1 MSAMTSAPAQ
11 GMPVAEGVT
20 ETGLVGGIFSKAQ
33 HDGIRVKFSDVDWA
47 TIVRAGN
54 VSQTEVEQLRAN
66 DESAVEFLMH
76 DEAAAKKYVS
86 TLVKIMKTT
95 TSDAR
100 AQYFAVSR
108 CEDIVADD
116 GKVRSQLFLAS
127 PEQPLDQAPFLRVI
141 DSGDAAAQQVAS
153 IVLALLI
160 VNLDADSEPLTAWI
174 CKQLSMGRG
183 RGQSVRGAV
192 QALCVLLRNDT
203 ARISFGRHGGVAYL
217 TKIIRMQGGDSSM
230 AQLMYELCFC
240 LWSVSLCDEVKQ
252 DFMSCGAIPILAQ
265 QVAAATSEK
274 VIRVSLAALKH
285 LTEGEAM
292 SFNAEMI
299 ACGLPKTLRNM
310 KTRQWADPDIKE
322 DVDTL
327 DTVLQRNSRD
337 LSTFEC
343 YSQEVMSGQLK
354 WGPVHTEKFWREQ
367 ARKFEADEF
376 FILKQLIELLKSE
389 DKSVVSIAC
398 YDLGE
403 FVRFY
408 PSGKTIVKHL
418 GAKERVMLLVDSEH
432 KDVQRHALQCVSKI
446 MVNKWEF
453 IR

>member
-1 MSAMTSAPAQ
+1 MSQQNAMPQAPNGEAR
-11 GMPVAEGVT
+11 GAS
-20 ETGLVGGIFSKAQ
+20 GLVGGIFSKRD
-33 HDGIRVKFSDVDWA
+33 HDSIRVKFTDVDWA
-47 TIVRAGN
+47 TIVRAGS
-54 VSQTEVEQLRAN
+54 VTQSEVEQLRAN
-66 DESAVEFLMH
+66 DETPVDFIAH
-76 DEAAAKKYVS
+76 DEVEAKKYVS

-100 AQYFAVSR
+100 AQHFAVSR
-108 CEDIVADD
+108 CEDIVAEN
-116 GKVRSQLFLAS
+116 GKARAQLFLAS
-127 PEQPLDQAPFLRVI
+127 PDEPLDQAPFLRVI
-141 DSGDAAAQQVAS
+141 DSGDAAAQQASS

-160 VNLDADSEPLTAWI
+160 VYLDADSEPLTAWI
-174 CKQLSMGRG
+174 CKQLSEGRG
-183 RGQSVRGAV
+183 RGQGVRGAV
-192 QALCVLLRNDT
+192 QALCVLLRNDA
-203 ARISFGRHGGVAYL
+203 ARTYFGRQGGVAYL
-217 TKIIRMQGGDSSM
+217 TKMIRMQGGDSSM
-230 AQLMYELCFC
+230 AQLLYELCFC
-240 LWSVSLCDEVKQ
+240 LWSVSLCDETKQ

-310 KTRQWADPDIKE
+310 KSRQWADPDIEE
-322 DVDTL
+322 DVDAL

-337 LSTFEC
+337 LSTFER

-389 DKSVVSIAC
+389 DKQVVSIAC

-408 PSGKTIVKHL
+408 PNGKTIAKHL

-432 KDVQRHALQCVSKI
+432 KEVQRHALQCVSKI
-446 MVNKWEF
+446 MVSKWEF

>member
-1 MSAMTSAPAQ
+1 MTSAPAQ
-11 GMPVAEGVT
+11 GMPAAEGVT
-20 ETGLVGGIFSKAQ
+20 ESGLVGGIFSKAQ

-108 CEDIVADD
+108 CEDIVAED
-116 GKVRSQLFLAS
+116 GKVRSQLFLTS
-127 PEQPLDQAPFLRVI
+127 PKEPLDQTPFLRVI

-203 ARISFGRHGGVAYL
+203 ARISFGRHGGVTYL

-327 DTVLQRNSRD
+327 DT
-337 LSTFEC
+337 
-343 YSQEVMSGQLK
+343 
-354 WGPVHTEKFWREQ
+354 
-367 ARKFEADEF
+367 
-376 FILKQLIELLKSE
+376 
-389 DKSVVSIAC
+389 
-398 YDLGE
+398 
-403 FVRFY
+403 
-408 PSGKTIVKHL
+408 
-418 GAKERVMLLVDSEH
+418 
-432 KDVQRHALQCVSKI
+432 
-446 MVNKWEF
+446 
-453 IR
+453 